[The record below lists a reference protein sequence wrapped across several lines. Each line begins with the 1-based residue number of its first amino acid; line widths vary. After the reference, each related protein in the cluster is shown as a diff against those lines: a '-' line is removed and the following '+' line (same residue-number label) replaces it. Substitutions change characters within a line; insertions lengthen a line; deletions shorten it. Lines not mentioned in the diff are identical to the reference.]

1 MTRTAKF
8 FLILAICL
16 ILIGCAVFGAAMA
29 MQEWDFSKLN
39 NHNFET
45 NTHEI
50 TESFGAILVDTDTA
64 YVEVL
69 PSEDGVCRVIC
80 REEAKAKHTLSVQQ
94 GVLRVEL
101 DDNRKWFDYINIGWG
116 TSPKITVYLPN
127 TEYTS
132 LTVRTDTG
140 YVNINKAFCFDQIDV
155 RVSTGNV
162 KCFASCTGEIKL
174 SGTTGRIVAE
184 GISAAKLS
192 VSTST
197 GGIKLSGVTC
207 EGEVQVQVST
217 GETLLEN
224 VRCQS
229 LSSTG
234 STGDLELKNVVASGK
249 IFLERSTGDITLQR
263 CDGAELFIET
273 DTGDVEG
280 TLLTEKIFFTETD
293 TGEIDVP
300 KTATGGRCE
309 ITTDTGEIEIEIER

>member
-29 MQEWDFSKLN
+29 MQDWDFSKLN
-39 NHNFET
+39 NHHFET

-69 PSEDGVCRVIC
+69 PSEDGSCRVVC

-101 DDNRKWFDYINIGWG
+101 TDNREWFNHINIGWG

-140 YVNINKAFCFDQIDV
+140 YVKIDKAFRFEKLEA
-155 RVSTGNV
+155 RTKTGAIE
-162 KCFASCTGEIKL
+162 CYASCTGKMRL
-174 SGTTGRIVAE
+174 AATTGLVLVKNA
-184 GISAAKLS
+184 S
-192 VSTST
+192 VGLLTVTTST
-197 GGIKLSGVTC
+197 GVVK
-207 EGEVQVQVST
+207 VQSVSCAGDALINVST
-217 GETLLEN
+217 GDMLLTDFS
-224 VRCQS
+224 CQS

-234 STGDLELKNVVASGK
+234 STGDAELKRVVASGK
-249 IFLERSTGDITLQR
+249 ISLERSTGDVDLER
-263 CDGAELFIET
+263 CDAAELLIKT

-280 TLLTEKIFFTETD
+280 TLLTDKIFITETD

-300 KTATGGRCE
+300 KTTTGGRCE
-309 ITTDTGEIEIEIER
+309 ITTDTGDIDIDIER

>member
-29 MQEWDFSKLN
+29 MQDWDFSKLN

-80 REEAKAKHTLSVQQ
+80 REEEKAKHTLSVQQ

-101 DDNRKWFDYINIGWG
+101 DNNREWFDHINIGWG

-127 TEYTS
+127 TEYTF
-132 LTVRTDTG
+132 LTVRTNTG
-140 YVNINKAFCFDQIDV
+140 YVKIDKAFRFEKLEA
-155 RVSTGNV
+155 RTTTGAIE
-162 KCFASCTGEIKL
+162 CYASCTGKMRL
-174 SGTTGRIVAE
+174 AASTGRIVLENA
-184 GISAAKLS
+184 S
-192 VSTST
+192 VGLLTATAST
-197 GGIKLSGVTC
+197 GRVR
-207 EGEVQVQVST
+207 VQNVSCAGDALINIST
-217 GETLLEN
+217 GKMLLTDFS
-224 VRCQS
+224 CQN
-229 LSSTG
+229 LTSTG
-234 STGDLELKNVVASGK
+234 STGDLEMKRVVASGK
-249 IFLERSTGDITLQR
+249 ISLERSTGDITLQR
-263 CDGAELFIET
+263 CDGAELLIET

-280 TLLTEKIFFTETD
+280 TLLTEKIFIIETD

-300 KTATGGRCE
+300 KTTTGGRCE
-309 ITTDTGEIEIEIER
+309 ITTDTGDIEIEIER